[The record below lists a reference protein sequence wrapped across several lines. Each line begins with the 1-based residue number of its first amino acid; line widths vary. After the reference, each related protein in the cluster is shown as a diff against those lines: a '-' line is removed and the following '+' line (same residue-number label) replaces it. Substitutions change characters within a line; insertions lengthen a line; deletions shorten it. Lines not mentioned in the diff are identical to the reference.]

1 MSVFIPPW
9 IDETNESGGSNA
21 AQGGP
26 LGIPAWMHDTPA
38 IDESINLASAA
49 AIAVPYDSEVMRRVA
64 FAVEYAVQQR
74 N

>member
-1 MSVFIPPW
+1 
-9 IDETNESGGSNA
+9 
-21 AQGGP
+21 
-26 LGIPAWMHDTPA
+26 MHDTPA

-49 AIAVPYDSEVMRRVA
+49 AIAAPYDSEVMRRVA